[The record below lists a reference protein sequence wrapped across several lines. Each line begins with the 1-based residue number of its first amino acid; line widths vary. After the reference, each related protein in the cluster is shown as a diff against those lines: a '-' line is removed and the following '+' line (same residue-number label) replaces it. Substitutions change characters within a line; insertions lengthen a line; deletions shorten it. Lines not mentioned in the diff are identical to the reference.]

1 MDIFIYQLL
10 TVAGIHALA
19 VISPGPDFLLVSKYS
34 LSASKKIA
42 VIASLG
48 IACGIAV
55 HTCLALFGIALLISE
70 SHFLYVSM
78 QYFGALYLAFIG
90 YSSLRSSVS
99 KKEGIETVEEKI
111 NISISLKQA
120 FISGFMTN
128 VLNPKAILFFLAIF
142 TQVIGEKTS
151 IIIKAL
157 YGLEMTIATF
167 CWFTLVAT
175 VFSSKRI
182 RTRILSYQKQIDM
195 IFGFALILMAIF
207 VAFK

>member
-34 LSASKKIA
+34 LFASKKAA
-42 VIASLG
+42 VITSLG

-55 HTCLALFGIALLISE
+55 HTCLALFGIALLISK
-70 SHFLYVSM
+70 SHLLYVTM
-78 QYFGALYLAFIG
+78 QYFGALYLAYIG
-90 YSSLRSSVS
+90 YSSLKSSLS
-99 KKEGIETVEEKI
+99 RRKKVEEVEEKI
-111 NISISLKQA
+111 NVDLTLKQA
-120 FISGFMTN
+120 FLSGFITN

-142 TQVIGEKTS
+142 TQVIGNNTPAV
-151 IIIKAL
+151 IKAL

-175 VFSSKRI
+175 VFSSNRL

-195 IFGFALILMAIF
+195 CFGLALILMALF